1 MVLGSSNVAAFV
13 KELRNL
19 EGNLY
24 NQLRREL
31 KGDLQPVS
39 KAIQAKI
46 PSKAPLSGFS
56 ARNATGRMAG
66 TYTWRKPTPQ
76 VNTDMGTTRKAAS
89 GLVPLVSLGFADKKG
104 TAGFTIL
111 ELAGSANAG
120 RFKNGLTPQGAAMI
134 RNINGRFPQQSSS
147 GRFALPFARPQV
159 PKMRKAVE
167 KILVK
172 FADRIGRKLK

>member
-1 MVLGSSNVAAFV
+1 MVLGSSNVSAFV
-13 KELRNL
+13 KELREL

-31 KGDLQPVS
+31 RTELRPVS
-39 KAIQAKI
+39 RAIQAKI

-111 ELAGSANAG
+111 ELAGSRNVG
-120 RFKNGLTPQGAAMI
+120 RFKNGLTPQGEAMI
-134 RNINGRFPQQSSS
+134 RNVNARFPQKSSA

-159 PKMRKAVE
+159 PQMRKAVE
-167 KILVK
+167 AIIVK
-172 FADRIGRKLK
+172 FGDRVGRRLK